1 MRTPSFF
8 LILLAVVVS
17 LPALSAVAGPAG
29 DPIDASKMTSAE
41 IHNLLATKPDETLVK
56 LGDKTYTVGQMKAH
70 EQKQKTHQRAAYKQ
84 PAAVSVKPAGL
95 QSGNQKV
102 MSHVTQVN
110 GDSNAAHQAKLRDEA
125 WDLNQKLKTASPTEK
140 AQIQKR
146 LSQINGELKH

>member
-1 MRTPSFF
+1 MQTRSFF
-8 LILLAVVVS
+8 LILLAVVVAS
-17 LPALSAVAGPAG
+17 PALRAAAAPAG
-29 DPIDASKMTSAE
+29 EPIDASKMKSAE
-41 IHNLLATKPDETLVK
+41 IHNLLATKPDDTLVR

-70 EQKQKTHQRAAYKQ
+70 EQKMKTHQRAAYKA
-84 PAAVSVKPAGL
+84 PAPVSVKPAGL

-102 MSHVTQVN
+102 MSHASQVN

-146 LSQINGELKH
+146 LAQINGELKH